1 MNIEIAQELKQL
13 TLDEIEYRKKWKE
26 ALKNLNDLVSPITKH
41 NRKCC
46 EFFNKHLPSAQEVVV
61 IMDNNTTYKII
72 APKLEECSVET
83 YLPYGIDFKKCQII
97 DVK

>member
-1 MNIEIAQELKQL
+1 MKPAIAQELKQL
-13 TLDEIEYRKKWKE
+13 TLDEIEYRKKFKK
-26 ALKNLNDLVSPITKH
+26 ALKELNDLVSPITKH

-46 EFFNKHLPSAQEVVV
+46 EFFAKHLPDAQEIVV
-61 IMDNNTTYKII
+61 IMDNNITYKIV

-83 YLPYGIDFKKCQII
+83 YLPYGIDYKECQLI